1 MLTKRDKA
9 IINDLNRF
17 RVMDRNS
24 VAELHF
30 ANLKN
35 PITAANTVLL
45 RLIREGHIQRT
56 TATIPYCYYGNEL
69 TIKKNSAK
77 IGHWLAI
84 LDVYKEM
91 RKHGPVETFQVEP
104 KFGSKGLA
112 EPDIYAVFR
121 KTPFFIEV
129 QKTLYSEKQIADK
142 MNRYVDLCRFGV
154 IPKPFPHVLI
164 VSEQRYAIDGD
175 WPFKVFQAQ
184 TFLRFMETLKPK
196 QAPQPVRPAES
207 GIRIVVQ

>member
-9 IINDLNRF
+9 IIADLNRF

-30 ANLKN
+30 ANIKN

-91 RKHGPVETFQVEP
+91 RKYGPVETFQVEP
-104 KFGSKGLA
+104 KYGGKGTV
-112 EPDIYAVFR
+112 EPDIFAVFR

-129 QKTLYSEKQIADK
+129 QKTLYSENQMAEK
-142 MNRYVDLCRFGV
+142 MNRYVDLCRSGV
-154 IPKPFPHVLI
+154 IPKPLPHVLI

-184 TFLRFMETLKPK
+184 TFSQFMAMLKPRK
-196 QAPQPVRPAES
+196 APLPVKPPES
-207 GIRIVVQ
+207 GIRVVVQ

>member
-9 IINDLNRF
+9 IITDLNRF

-24 VAELHF
+24 IAELHF
-30 ANLKN
+30 ANIKN

-84 LDVYKEM
+84 LEVYKEM
-91 RKHGPVETFQVEP
+91 RKHRPVETFQVEP
-104 KFGSKGLA
+104 KYGGKGTV
-112 EPDIYAVFR
+112 EPDIFTVFR

-129 QKTLYSEKQIADK
+129 QKTLYSDKQMAEKI
-142 MNRYVDLCRFGV
+142 NRYVDLCRSNV
-154 IPKPFPHVLI
+154 LPKPFPHVLI
-164 VSEQRYAIDGD
+164 VSEQRYAIDGV

-184 TFLRFMETLKPK
+184 TFSQFIQMLKPQQK
-196 QAPQPVRPAES
+196 AQPSKPVEG